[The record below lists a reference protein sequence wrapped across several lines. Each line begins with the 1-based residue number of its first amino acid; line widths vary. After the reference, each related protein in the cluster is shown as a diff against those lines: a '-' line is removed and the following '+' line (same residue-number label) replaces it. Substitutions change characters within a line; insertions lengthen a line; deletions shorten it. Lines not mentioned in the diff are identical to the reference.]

1 LNKKVMKLCS
11 EETLIP
17 VCPSSWGMS
26 TPRVPSEIAD
36 GDGRMFWMAKAGN
49 EQKREDVTEYFIK
62 GAQEVL
68 KIAKTMGIK
77 KAILKARSP
86 SCGFGSIY
94 DGTFSGKTKRGNG
107 VTSEILVRNG
117 VSVLTE
123 EDILTKEDI

>member
-1 LNKKVMKLCS
+1 
-11 EETLIP
+11 
-17 VCPSSWGMS
+17 
-26 TPRVPSEIAD
+26 
-36 GDGRMFWMAKAGN
+36 
-49 EQKREDVTEYFIK
+49 
-62 GAQEVL
+62 
-68 KIAKTMGIK
+68 MGIK

-107 VTSEILVRNG
+107 CNFGILVRNG